1 MDVQTLRAQEAAVGV
16 TQGNVTAQQAQLLV
30 LKQQKAYQQVIAPFD
45 GVITQRNIDVGSLVQ
60 ADAVS
65 STFMFTIQQ
74 SNVIRAQVYVP
85 QDEGRSVWRRAS
97 RR

>member
-45 GVITQRNIDVGSLVQ
+45 G
-60 ADAVS
+60 
-65 STFMFTIQQ
+65 
-74 SNVIRAQVYVP
+74 
-85 QDEGRSVWRRAS
+85 
-97 RR
+97 